1 MAEVNVAEN
10 IINNETFKNNLVDLK
25 FQNANKG
32 ELQIELR
39 DFTKWKKL
47 FKERLLNTV
56 NFNELE
62 MIVVS
67 SHGTMGYNSATAMV
81 TSYDDSSSEHFI
93 LPPTVKNLIRCLFY
107 SFKTNTSVFRDPNNE
122 NYDYRCTQL
131 KKNVFFINVS
141 LTTEENDFKL
151 AVCSISFINELL
163 KKMNN
168 KKIAVVD
175 LRLLH
180 HKHVSEIAGYFD
192 EEESLLN
199 QESMRQS
206 SETFKIINPEINNV
220 PCHNFYLLCNTKNTG
235 TPCANFIKTLQQID
249 SDGYPIRKMYLKKR
263 EEW

>member
-1 MAEVNVAEN
+1 M
-10 IINNETFKNNLVDLK
+10 
-25 FQNANKG
+25 
-32 ELQIELR
+32 
-39 DFTKWKKL
+39 
-47 FKERLLNTV
+47 
-56 NFNELE
+56 
-62 MIVVS
+62 
-67 SHGTMGYNSATAMV
+67 
-81 TSYDDSSSEHFI
+81 
-93 LPPTVKNLIRCLFY
+93 
-107 SFKTNTSVFRDPNNE
+107 
-122 NYDYRCTQL
+122 
-131 KKNVFFINVS
+131 
-141 LTTEENDFKL
+141 TTEENDFKL